1 MEPDGQMRNVTN
13 FLQLNVSKTELCFL
27 SCLLQGTTQGVCVC
41 EEHCVSSCAGKLI
54 RTNHRLMGTY
64 VQLMPTIVQKRISEY
79 ESKMPQGALPEPG
92 LNPGLPAP
100 DVSPGVPTPE
110 VSPGVPAPDVPPNT
124 SEGKPTLPAV
134 EVPLTSGHGDSTT
147 SVDSLTQ
154 QR

>member
-1 MEPDGQMRNVTN
+1 MEPDGQMRNLRDFLLVYNKMTEICFNKCISNLNYRSVTV
-13 FLQLNVSKTELCFL
+13 Q
-27 SCLLQGTTQGVCVC
+27 

-110 VSPGVPAPDVPPNT
+110 VTPGVPAPDVPPNT

-134 EVPLTSGHGDSTT
+134 EVPLTSRHGDSTT